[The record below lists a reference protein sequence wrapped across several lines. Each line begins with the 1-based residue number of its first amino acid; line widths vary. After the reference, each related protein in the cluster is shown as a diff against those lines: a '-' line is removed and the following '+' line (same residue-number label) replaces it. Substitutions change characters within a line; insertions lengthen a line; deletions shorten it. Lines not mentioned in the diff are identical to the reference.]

1 MSDAMLLAGMF
12 VSAYWGFACLALNQG
27 RHWQQVTGRPF
38 RPDAPVRTLRAA
50 SVLLL
55 SLAFLLALKRDGL
68 EFGSLLWATTISLAA
83 ICVALT
89 LTWRPA
95 WLRLALFR
103 RPVQ

>member
-1 MSDAMLLAGMF
+1 MLLAAMF

-27 RHWQQVTGRPF
+27 RHWQQVTGIPF
-38 RPDAPVRTLRAA
+38 KPTAPVRALRAA
-50 SVLLL
+50 SVGLL
-55 SLAFLLALKRDGL
+55 SLAFLLALERDGP
-68 EFGSLLWATTISLAA
+68 EFGPLLWATSISLAA

-103 RPVQ
+103 LPVR